1 MSFAPHRQHLSI
13 DSATVILNQNPQA
26 VCFICDFHF
35 DPLCVRVPKRVD
47 YSFSAN
53 VVDFVANERMQWPV
67 PAFND
72 HAKMDL
78 LVKGVFLLDP
88 RECPFQIH
96 LSMFGRAKASES
108 ISALFHD
115 LPHEFEDA

>member
-1 MSFAPHRQHLSI
+1 MSFAPHRQHLRI
-13 DSATVILNQNPQA
+13 DSATVILNQNAQA

-88 RECPFQIH
+88 DPHQHVRTSEGLGEH
-96 LSMFGRAKASES
+96 FGLVPRLA
-108 ISALFHD
+108 
-115 LPHEFEDA
+115 P